1 MRSQAIPF
9 FDASSNCTCFHM
21 RAAPFSCLSSRYHN
35 QIDGWLSAAVLFRLS
50 PTLSLQ
56 DICSITQTN
65 RCNRCISRWER
76 FHLKEPCGR
85 LELQNSTFNN
95 NNNTWLKEMEMIYL
109 EYLKVYPLLSLL
121 EKKEKSVQG
130 IRECFVLLS
139 PELISIL
146 FLFALLPYFMCIIAF
161 HQG

>member
-1 MRSQAIPF
+1 
-9 FDASSNCTCFHM
+9 
-21 RAAPFSCLSSRYHN
+21 
-35 QIDGWLSAAVLFRLS
+35 
-50 PTLSLQ
+50 
-56 DICSITQTN
+56 
-65 RCNRCISRWER
+65 
-76 FHLKEPCGR
+76 
-85 LELQNSTFNN
+85 
-95 NNNTWLKEMEMIYL
+95 MEMIYL